1 MSRDRAAGAAAAAGA
16 FDPEALTLARKLRGL
31 RKNEL
36 ASIVAV
42 TPAALSQYELGQS
55 RPSPAVLARLA
66 LALGMPIRFFIFG
79 YPKPVT
85 PSSAHFR
92 SLRATTLLE
101 RDQALAF
108 GQLAW
113 RLMTGIEKYIELP
126 EPSIPDMALPG
137 SLEVAGVARRA
148 RESMGIGTGP
158 VPHVVRLLEAHG
170 AVVMLLPAMSRRV
183 DAFSHWY
190 GCRPVVFLNPA
201 KDDKARSRFDAA
213 HELGHL
219 VLHHDAEPGNR
230 IVENQA
236 HDFAAEFLLPREEI
250 TAELPGRLDWERL
263 LQAKRRWGVSLK
275 ALAYRAHKLGIFGE
289 SMYRT
294 AMVTLAQWGDP
305 EPGDLGPRESPIL
318 LGEAMRMLAGI
329 GVSVESLAKD
339 TGLAADTVQEIL
351 RAADGSRPRV
361 DVLTS
366 LSEQRSGRN
375 VASRGEPESGLA
387 DGEDD
392 RDRDA
397 ELLGAR

>member
-1 MSRDRAAGAAAAAGA
+1 MSRDRGAEAAAVAGA
-16 FDPEALTLARKLRGL
+16 FDPDELTLARKFRGL

-36 ASIVAV
+36 ALTVGV

-66 LALGMPIRFFIFG
+66 LALGVPVRFFVLG
-79 YPKPVT
+79 HPKPAT

-92 SLRATTLLE
+92 SLRATTQLE

-126 EPSIPDMALPG
+126 PGRLPHAALPLDPG
-137 SLEVAGVARRA
+137 GADVAAAARDARA
-148 RESMGIGTGP
+148 SMGIQTGP

-170 AVVMLLPAMSRRV
+170 AVVMLLPPMSRRV

-190 GCRPVVFLNPA
+190 GSRPVVFLNPS

-236 HDFAAEFLLPREEI
+236 HDFAAEFLMPREEI
-250 TAELPGRLDWERL
+250 AEELPHRLDWDRL
-263 LQAKRRWGVSLK
+263 FQAKRRWGVSLK
-275 ALAYRAHKLGIFGE
+275 ALIYRAHKLGIVGE
-289 SMYRT
+289 SAYR
-294 AMVTLAQWGDP
+294 AGMVTLARWGDP
-305 EPGDLGPRESPIL
+305 EPGDLGPRESPVMLTRAMEIL
-318 LGEAMRMLAGI
+318 TRTGVDVDTLAR
-329 GVSVESLAKD
+329 D
-339 TGLAADTVQEIL
+339 TGLAIDTIREIL
-351 RAADGSRPRV
+351 QAADGGRPRV
-361 DVLTS
+361 EMTP
-366 LSEQRSGRN
+366 
-375 VASRGEPESGLA
+375 A
-387 DGEDD
+387 
-392 RDRDA
+392 
-397 ELLGAR
+397 